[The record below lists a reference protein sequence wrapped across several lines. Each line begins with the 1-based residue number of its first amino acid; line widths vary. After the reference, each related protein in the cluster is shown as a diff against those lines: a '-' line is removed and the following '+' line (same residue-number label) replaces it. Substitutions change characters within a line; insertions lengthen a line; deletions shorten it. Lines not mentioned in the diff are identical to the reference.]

1 MSDFD
6 FSGRAPEHACVDPIT
21 LRPARDKDA
30 VALLEL
36 TMLDDADQLSG
47 EVLVA
52 EVDGR
57 LWAAIE
63 LASGRVVA
71 DPFRRTLQLVELL
84 RTRARTLT
92 EPPQE
97 RGRSRRAGLYA
108 GPARWST
115 R

>member
-1 MSDFD
+1 M
-6 FSGRAPEHACVDPIT
+6 DPIT
-21 LRPARDKDA
+21 LRPARDEDA

-36 TMLDDADQLSG
+36 AMLDDGDQLAG

-52 EVDGR
+52 EVEGR

-63 LASGRVVA
+63 LAGGRVVA

-84 RTRARTLT
+84 QARAETLT
-92 EPPQE
+92 EPPRE
-97 RGRSRRAGLYA
+97 RRRTRRAGLYA
-108 GPARWST
+108 GPARWIT

>member
-1 MSDFD
+1 MVGSLT
-6 FSGRAPEHACVDPIT
+6 I
-21 LRPARDKDA
+21 RPARDEDA

-36 TMLDDADQLSG
+36 AVVDSQPQLEG

-52 EVDGR
+52 DVEGR
-57 LWAAIE
+57 PWAAIE

-71 DPFRRTLQLVELL
+71 DPFRRTAELVELL
-84 RTRARTLT
+84 RVRARALAAAS
-92 EPPQE
+92 QD
-97 RGRSRRAGLYA
+97 RDRKRRAGLYA